1 MKFRWRNYT
10 YENSDESAVREAQA
24 TEIRLALVMNG
35 GVSLA
40 VWMGGVAHELD
51 LLRRAS
57 RNDPL
62 KSVAKNDRP
71 VFEMWRDLAERA
83 QKRVRVDVVS
93 GTSAGGLNGLLLATA
108 IGRRAALPDLRALWQ
123 SSASLD
129 ALLSGPSDTN
139 SVLSG
144 DFLQSKVKLALEAI
158 KEGQNKDE
166 TVTLF
171 VTATAL
177 DGQCRTFKDGFGQ
190 QFDIGDHRR
199 VYRFR
204 NQPSKRSWHYTN
216 ERENGEWGIKDHP
229 GMRHFSSDN
238 TTALLQAARATA
250 CFPLAFTPVSEN
262 PLLDHRVH
270 PDPVYKDPASCVMDG
285 GVLNNAPFGPVL
297 EEITKR
303 RVNDRPVERYLV
315 YVVPSAARLT
325 EEEIKGRLCHEIPL
339 GTVALSTVNY
349 PREVDIRSGTEDLK
363 HRLETSVRGTRE
375 KLFKRLISPA
385 VREGDGRMRQIAES
399 LLIEYRR
406 SRVNA
411 VLPDTRLQHTKEER
425 VTPLVPPPE
434 MDDGAIEEVLKLGLT
449 WFPSQ
454 DENLRTPDLKTWNW
468 GIIAAERLLQ
478 TLGHYLHD
486 LLSLGRPYGE
496 ELSPNQRADLVTG
509 ARVLSDQLR
518 KAIAV
523 RDAYRMERDR
533 RYPPGVEMGAR
544 EAALQV
550 DQVFKDLN
558 IPTQLGEL
566 VDVAANCFLDTLKE
580 VGLDTPCQVPAD
592 IVSAY
597 LTVEVLTQTFA
608 PRAKVVDELTPQF
621 TFLRLGPDEMGP
633 LFQEDWS
640 ADIGARKLYGIR
652 FRHFGAFI
660 KKDWRHSDFAWG
672 RLDAAHYLLPLLL
685 PHDNGVQERELHKA
699 ILAAEDVPGVKTN
712 EGCPVERMRERLK
725 ELAESND
732 AQLLDGKA
740 ERDLRRAGDQL
751 IQVGVKSW
759 QGRLAVTG
767 LWHQK
772 WKRWLRRQQSQRR

>member
-1 MKFRWRNYT
+1 MKFHWRNYT
-10 YENSDESAVREAQA
+10 YEKSDESAVREAQS
-24 TEIRLALVMNG
+24 TEIRIALVMNG

-40 VWMGGVAHELD
+40 VWMAGVAHELD

-57 RNDPL
+57 RNDPP

-71 VFEMWRDLAERA
+71 VFEIWRNLANQA
-83 QKRVRVDVVS
+83 HKKVRVDVIS

-108 IGRRAALPDLRALWQ
+108 IGRHAALPDLRALWQ

-129 ALLSGPSDTN
+129 ALLSDPSNRN
-139 SVLSG
+139 SVLNG
-144 DFLQSKVKLALEAI
+144 DLLQGKVKTALEGI
-158 KEGQNKDE
+158 KEGPYDDE

-177 DGQCRTFKDGFGQ
+177 DGRCRTFKDGFGQ

-204 NQPSKRSWHYTN
+204 NQPPKRSWWYIN
-216 ERENGEWGIKDHP
+216 ERENGEWGLKEHP
-229 GMRHFSSDN
+229 GMRHFSPDN
-238 TTALLQAARATA
+238 TSALLRAARATA
-250 CFPLAFTPVSEN
+250 SFPLAFSPISET

-303 RVNDRPVERYLV
+303 RVHERPVERYLV

-325 EEEIKGRLCHEIPL
+325 EEEIKGRLCPEIPL

-375 KLFKRLISPA
+375 KLFKQLISPA
-385 VREGDGRMRQIAES
+385 EGEADARMRQVAES
-399 LLIEYRR
+399 LLTHYRR

-411 VLPDTRLQHTKEER
+411 VLPDTRLQHIKEER

-434 MDDGAIEEVLKLGLT
+434 MDDGVIEEVLELGLT
-449 WFPSQ
+449 WFPTK
-454 DENLRTPDLKTWNW
+454 DETLHKPDLETWRW
-468 GIIAAERLLQ
+468 GIIVAERLLQ

-486 LLSLGRPYGE
+486 LLTLGPPCGG
-496 ELSPNQRADLVTG
+496 ELSPKHRAVVVTG
-509 ARVLSDQLR
+509 TRVISDQLR
-518 KAIAV
+518 MAIAV
-523 RDAYRMERDR
+523 RDAYRTERDR
-533 RYPPGVEMGAR
+533 RYPPGAEMGAR

-550 DQVFKDLN
+550 DRVFKELN
-558 IPTQLGEL
+558 IPAQLGEL
-566 VDVAANCFLDTLKE
+566 VEVAARCFLDTLKE
-580 VGLDTPCQVPAD
+580 VGINTPCQAPTDV
-592 IVSAY
+592 VSAY
-597 LTVEVLTQTFA
+597 VTVEVLTQTFA

-685 PHDNGVQERELHKA
+685 PHDNGVQERELHEA
-699 ILAAEDVPGVKTN
+699 ILASENVPDVATN
-712 EGCPVERMRERLK
+712 DSGPVEGMRKRLRQ
-725 ELAESND
+725 LMESND

-740 ERDLRRAGDQL
+740 KKDLRRAGDQL
-751 IQVGVKSW
+751 IQLGVMPW
-759 QGRLAVTG
+759 PLRPLVTQF
-767 LWHQK
+767 WH
-772 WKRWLRRQQSQRR
+772 WWWGRWLKRKEEL